1 MQNFAT
7 PGPVSVVLEIPAGAV
22 RLVATE
28 RTDTVVDVQPA
39 DASKKRDVKAAEQTA
54 IAFQDGVLSVTT
66 AESHRVLGGSGALHV
81 TIELPV
87 GSRLDGKAGA
97 AELHT
102 TGRLGDVAFDGGY
115 TVVSIEEAAGAV
127 LKVHTGDVAINCL
140 TGSAQIRNG
149 KGDITIAEA
158 HAGQVELRAD
168 MGNLSVTAAPGIS
181 ATLDADTAK
190 GRITNTLRNTEGA
203 AAGLAVKA
211 TTSHGDITA
220 ASL

>member
-28 RTDTVVDVQPA
+28 RTDIVVDVQPA

-158 HAGQVELRAD
+158 HAAQVELRAD
-168 MGNLSVTAAPGIS
+168 MGNLSVTAAPGVS

>member
-39 DASKKRDVKAAEQTA
+39 DASKKRDVTA
-54 IAFQDGVLSVTT
+54 

-140 TGSAQIRNG
+140 TGSAQIR
-149 KGDITIAEA
+149 
-158 HAGQVELRAD
+158 
-168 MGNLSVTAAPGIS
+168 
-181 ATLDADTAK
+181 
-190 GRITNTLRNTEGA
+190 
-203 AAGLAVKA
+203 
-211 TTSHGDITA
+211 
-220 ASL
+220 

>member
-127 LKVHTGDVAINCL
+127 LKVHTGDVAINRL

-149 KGDITIAEA
+149 KGDITVAEA

>member
-140 TGSAQIRNG
+140 TGSAQVRNG

-168 MGNLSVTAAPGIS
+168 MGNLSVTAAPGVS